1 MPIRIRLAL
10 ASAALTLVLFA
21 VAWIVF
27 VDSFRHGRIES
38 LDQGLE
44 PQAASIRRDLRKGE
58 LSLGKTGSVQTG
70 EVVAQV
76 LDRDGNVIKFT
87 NEAGPKPVIT
97 AEELRDVDR
106 GHVFTERALGPEPEP
121 FRILAVEA
129 MSPRS
134 PGKLDRIVAV
144 GTSLEET
151 NEAVGS
157 VERFLIISGS
167 VAVVVF
173 GIGAFFLAGA
183 ALRPVERMR
192 READAISDR
201 DTDARLMVPHSRD
214 EIARLGRTMNRLLER
229 LQGALGRQRNFVA
242 DAGHELRT
250 PISVLQTELELAAR
264 PGRNEEELREAIGH
278 STRETLRLGRL
289 ADELLFLARSDVVQ
303 SARSQRTPQQVVE
316 ALERSV
322 EAFRGRA
329 SDAGVTIAVE
339 GDPALRAPLDTEL
352 LRRGVDNLLDNALR
366 YAPAGSTI
374 TVSAKPTGPGWISIT
389 VADEGP
395 GFPQTFLPHAFERF
409 RRASDSRGS
418 DDGGGS
424 GLGLAIARAVAEA
437 HGGTATAANASSG
450 GATVTLRMPATTPGR

>member
-1 MPIRIRLAL
+1 
-10 ASAALTLVLFA
+10 
-21 VAWIVF
+21 
-27 VDSFRHGRIES
+27 
-38 LDQGLE
+38 
-44 PQAASIRRDLRKGE
+44 
-58 LSLGKTGSVQTG
+58 
-70 EVVAQV
+70 
-76 LDRDGNVIKFT
+76 
-87 NEAGPKPVIT
+87 
-97 AEELRDVDR
+97 
-106 GHVFTERALGPEPEP
+106 
-121 FRILAVEA
+121 

-134 PGKLDRIVAV
+134 PGKLNRIVAV

-157 VERFLIISGS
+157 VERFLIISGA
-167 VAVVVF
+167 VAMVVF
-173 GIGAFFLAGA
+173 GVGAFFLAGA

-214 EIARLGRTMNRLLER
+214 EIARLGRTMNRLLDR

-250 PISVLQTELELAAR
+250 PISVLQTELELAGR
-264 PGRNEEELREAIGH
+264 PSRTEEELREAIGH
-278 STRETLRLGRL
+278 AMRETLRLGRL

-316 ALERSV
+316 ALEHSV

-329 SDAGVTIAVE
+329 AEAGVTIAVE
-339 GDPALRAPLDTEL
+339 GNGGLRAPLDTEL
-352 LRRGVDNLLDNALR
+352 LRRGVDNLIDNALR
-366 YAPAGSTI
+366 YAPSGSTI
-374 TVSAKPTGPGWISIT
+374 TVSAKPTGPGWIAIT

-409 RRASDSRGS
+409 RRASGARGS
-418 DDGGGS
+418 ADGGGS

-437 HGGTATAANASSG
+437 HGGTAIAANAANG
-450 GATVTLRMPATTPGR
+450 GATVTLRLPATAPDG